1 MPPRRLT
8 PLLAIAGLFAA
19 LLLFDLLATAGWWPE
34 CPFHRLTG
42 LYCAGC
48 GGTRAIRAL
57 FRGDAATCFRMNLL
71 LPLLLAAA
79 VFFCFRPRL
88 LRNPAVP
95 VALAVAILLFA
106 VLRNL
111 PGFRFLAPY

>member
-8 PLLAIAGLFAA
+8 LLLVALGLFAV
-19 LLLFDLLATAGWWPE
+19 LLLFDLPAAAGWWPE
-34 CPFHRLTG
+34 CPLHRFTG

-57 FRGDAATCFRMNLL
+57 LHGDLAMFFRMNAL

-79 VFFCFRPRL
+79 VLFCFRPRL

-95 VALAVAILLFA
+95 IALFAAIVLFA

-111 PGFRFLAPY
+111 PGFRFLAPL

>member
-1 MPPRRLT
+1 MPPRRWAV
-8 PLLAIAGLFAA
+8 LLAAGVLFAA
-19 LLLFDLLATAGWWPE
+19 LLLVGLPE
-34 CPFHRLTG
+34 CPLYRLTG

-57 FRGDAATCFRMNLL
+57 LHGDVAACFRQNPL
-71 LPLLLAAA
+71 LPLLAAAA
-79 VFFCFRPRL
+79 VLFCFRPRL

-95 VALAVAILLFA
+95 IGLAAAVVLFA

-111 PGFRFLAPY
+111 PACAFLAPQ

>member
-1 MPPRRLT
+1 MPPRRPT
-8 PLLAIAGLFAA
+8 PLLAVAGLFAA
-19 LLLFDLLATAGWWPE
+19 LLLLGLPVITGRWPE

-57 FRGDAATCFRMNLL
+57 FHGDVATCFRMNLL

-79 VFFCFRPRL
+79 VLFCFRPRL
-88 LRNPAVP
+88 LRSPAVP
-95 VALAVAILLFA
+95 VALTAAILLFA